1 MKIVFAGGGT
11 SGHINPAIAAAK
23 YIKNREPS
31 AEILFIGTEKHIESK
46 LVPEAGFPIEFIDIR
61 GFKRSFSLFYNL
73 GTIRRVFTARRRC
86 KKIYKE
92 FKPDIVVG
100 MGGYISGPTLM
111 AAHKL
116 GIPCLIHEQ
125 NSRVGMTTKLAAK
138 YASAV
143 MLTFP
148 EAAAQLPEGT
158 RSVVTGVPIYDDL
171 FKLNGKRCREELGFD
186 DRPMLL
192 CSGGSLGAKT
202 INDAMLAYII
212 RHHKEE
218 KIQIIHGTGKIF
230 HYDFMKALADA
241 GVKTGGSIRV
251 FEYIK
256 DMPKYMAA
264 CDAVVCRCGASSLA
278 EMNAARK
285 PAVVIP
291 FPQATDNHQY
301 YNAKHLADAG
311 AVMLVEDK
319 DYNCKVLEEAVDGIL
334 FNKEKRNEMTENLKK
349 TAIYDFGGRVFDCIT
364 SELASER
371 E

>member
-1 MKIVFAGGGT
+1 MRIVFAGGGT

-23 YIKNREPS
+23 YIKSRVPD
-31 AEILFIGTEKHIESK
+31 AEILFIGTENHIEAK
-46 LVPEAGFPIEFIDIR
+46 LVPQAGFPIEFIDIR
-61 GFKRSFSLFYNL
+61 GFRRSLSLYNVGTVRRIFSS
-73 GTIRRVFTARRRC
+73 RRRC
-86 KKIYKE
+86 KAIYKQ
-92 FKPDIVVG
+92 FKPDVVIG
-100 MGGYISGPTLM
+100 MGGYISGPTLL

-125 NSRVGMTTKLAAK
+125 NARVGMTTKLAAK

-148 EAAAQLPEGT
+148 EAASQLPEGT
-158 RSVVTGVPIYDDL
+158 RSVVTGVPIYGDL
-171 FKLNGKRCREELGFD
+171 LKLDKAQCRAELGFD
-186 DRPMLL
+186 ERPMLL

-218 KIQIIHGTGKIF
+218 KLQIVHGTGKIF
-230 HYDFMKALADA
+230 YADFMKALEDA

-251 FEYIK
+251 FEYISE
-256 DMPKYMAA
+256 MPKYMTA

-278 EMNAARK
+278 EMSAAGK

-311 AVMLVEDK
+311 AAILVEDK
-319 DYNCKVLEEAVDGIL
+319 DYNCKVLEDAAERIL
-334 FNKEKRNEMTENLKK
+334 FNEEKRNEMAENLKK
-349 TAIYDFGGRVFDCIT
+349 AAVYDFGERVFDCIT
-364 SELASER
+364 SELER
-371 E
+371 AGR